1 MQTND
6 VLLLQGDPRVAEMLA
21 RSLSGASLRVRQ
33 AKSLDDLHLVAAKLQ
48 PSAIVLDLES
58 ATLEQLKSLK
68 REFQNIRIV
77 CNHRVADEEMW
88 SATMDAGADDFC
100 PSSDTRSILKAVAS
114 EESARA
120 IAA

>member
-1 MQTND
+1 MQTSD

-21 RSLSGASLRVRQ
+21 RSLSDASHRVRL
-33 AKSLDDLHLVAAKLQ
+33 AKSLDDLHLAAAKNH
-48 PSAIVLDLES
+48 PSAIILDLET
-58 ATLEQLKSLK
+58 ATLDQLKSLK
-68 REFQNIRIV
+68 QEFRNIRIV

-100 PSSDTRSILKAVAS
+100 PSSDARAILNAVAS
-114 EESARA
+114 PERSRA